1 MKEVSY
7 IGAGGRIW
15 WVRLP
20 DNLPDSEAQL
30 GIPIG
35 PPSLEGLG
43 LPEEIEIALHNQ
55 LAARRI
61 FTSRD
66 IKTRRADVLAAIQ
79 GALKLDSEKIRN
91 LYKHWENGTGA
102 L

>member
-1 MKEVSY
+1 MKDVKY
-7 IGAGGRIW
+7 IDSGGRIW
-15 WVRLP
+15 WVKIP
-20 DNLPDSEAQL
+20 DNLPDSEARL

-43 LPEEIEIALHNQ
+43 LPEEIEISLHNQ

-79 GALKLDSEKIRN
+79 GALKLDTEKILT
-91 LYKHWENGTGA
+91 LYKHWENGSE
-102 L
+102 